1 MVGSCLALRGRCRRK
16 ARETS
21 EVPMRR
27 SSATRKRPSR
37 RWGRRWGPPHSD
49 PYVLAARVAAIDQDR
64 AIAPHVEDRGQAARA
79 PLAFGAGR
87 PRLEMLIRPRCRAL
101 LFTAH
106 LIPHWRTEFLSTK
119 VNIRS
124 YDARSASNGLR
135 GPRRPMIAR
144 ACRRLCPEPSS
155 GFVLNDQ
162 AGLLLAGPPPRS
174 SSRLSSVEMRAARRA
189 SSS

>member
-27 SSATRKRPSR
+27 SSATRKGPSR

-87 PRLEMLIRPRCRAL
+87 PRPEMLIRPRCRAL
-101 LFTAH
+101 LFAAH
-106 LIPHWRTEFLSTK
+106 PIPHWRTEFLSAK
-119 VNIRS
+119 VDIRS
-124 YDARSASNGLR
+124 NGAGGACDRSEGLDA
-135 GPRRPMIAR
+135 P
-144 ACRRLCPEPSS
+144 
-155 GFVLNDQ
+155 
-162 AGLLLAGPPPRS
+162 
-174 SSRLSSVEMRAARRA
+174 
-189 SSS
+189 